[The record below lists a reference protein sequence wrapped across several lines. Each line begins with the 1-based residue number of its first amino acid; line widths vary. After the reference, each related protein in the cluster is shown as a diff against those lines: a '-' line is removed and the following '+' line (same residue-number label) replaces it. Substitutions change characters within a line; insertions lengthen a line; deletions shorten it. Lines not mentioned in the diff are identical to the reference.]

1 MKSSLSV
8 WDCGHI
14 ERGAR
19 PGEGGKGLVI
29 IVLEKGLLAMKV
41 ELAKGL

>member
-1 MKSSLSV
+1 M
-8 WDCGHI
+8 

-19 PGEGGKGLVI
+19 PGEGKGLVI
-29 IVLEKGLLAMKV
+29 MVLEKGLLAKKV